1 MDSIKTNVLSDI
13 RNQQFFTDMQ
23 SIKAEVENFYSR
35 LGQFETQLNL
45 RISQG
50 DTQLYNWTL
59 EQLTALQ
66 GCLTDREA
74 LEEKF
79 ETFSAQ

>member
-1 MDSIKTNVLSDI
+1 
-13 RNQQFFTDMQ
+13 
-23 SIKAEVENFYSR
+23 
-35 LGQFETQLNL
+35 
-45 RISQG
+45 QG

-74 LEEKF
+74 LVEMF
-79 ETFSAQ
+79 ETFSAQLKNKLDGADCVNPTRFTQLNATINTQQLSPSQTPQLPGN